1 MPLRRPA
8 RHRVFLLA
16 LLSMVSLCHAGPVD
30 DLRALMARG
39 DLPAA
44 LAAADKAVQAQPQDA
59 GLRFLRGVVLMDLR
73 RDEEAALQFTT
84 LTHEY
89 PELPDPYNNLA
100 LLHARAGRLEPARQ
114 ALQSALLNDPR
125 HRAARVNLGQV
136 HLLLAAQAWEQAA
149 ATQPSDLALQRK
161 LQALRTLLASEA
173 LAGPAAG
180 AAR

>member
-8 RHRVFLLA
+8 LHCLICLA
-16 LLSMVSLCHAGPVD
+16 LLGLYTACSAGPLD
-30 DLRALMARG
+30 DVRALMSRG

-44 LAAADKAVQAQPQDA
+44 LVAADKAVQAQPQDA
-59 GLRFLRGVVLMDLR
+59 NLRFLRGVVLMDLR

-100 LLHARAGRLEPARQ
+100 LLHARGGRLELARQ
-114 ALQSALLNDPR
+114 ALQSALLNDPK
-125 HRAARVNLGQV
+125 HRAARINLGQV
-136 HLLLAAQAWEQAA
+136 HLLLAVQAWEQAA
-149 ATQPSDLALQRK
+149 SASPSDLALQRK
-161 LQALRTLLASEA
+161 LQGLRSLLASDA
-173 LAGPAAG
+173 LASAAAS